1 MKKISHTQY
10 AVTDKQVDAAQVLLF
25 PTNTILFNGEIV
37 VEHETESV
45 KFKAILK
52 TIQLA
57 IRSNYFTNKTK
68 KETQSNSI
76 RCIATFYEW
85 LELHK
90 EKPSYKIL
98 QNFEAFEINRGL
110 KPQSTSAKKFLTLLR
125 RGRLE
130 DGLNAEEGRFIK
142 GLCLKTKLV
151 KNEPS
156 ESIHLAQWFSKHQWI
171 RNEMLDDYHRLASPK
186 RVMKSFTVTVATT
199 LITLLQTRK
208 TLIEN
213 KDLWGRYLSCTT
225 VETSSRKPQNNV
237 VKLLQG
243 LHLSSDFRKAQ
254 TELVVKIEC
263 TKPKYLKKATQLVSN
278 HGAEGYSMMIEGI
291 SSNYPYSRPAM
302 FSASSLSIVEQLL
315 MFFLLCGLT
324 VQPTDANKI
333 TRNNFAIKRNKN
345 GKAKYIRIGY
355 RKGRGDTNQEP
366 PLLRAG
372 DIVFEAIELYLA
384 AIPVKQHKLFTY
396 KLVKSFVLSN
406 PNHIGRTAFQSNAM
420 STLYKMWSS
429 DEFNQTLKKQFEK
442 YETDDLFPKAFRCFL
457 GKDVMTFNSWVNK
470 STGDVLY
477 EEYVKYTEKSTPQ
490 TLFTGTHIKN
500 SSVYSKSD
508 KYRDEDLINE
518 SSHGSLTEKLSY
530 MTDCNQEWLNQ
541 VGRITRM
548 VLKDME
554 SHAFA
559 PSITS
564 IEAEVIDL
572 KVKTKIRQNCNDDKV
587 RVNNIGQV
595 VHKDA
600 SEDQIV
606 VIDSIDNAIL
616 MLHYIEQA
624 ELNYKQLA
632 NINPEFL
639 VSTVLVNVEWMHS
652 CLEQFAPQNIIAASD
667 KYRKIKKVLPGLFEH
682 ELAGGIAI

>member
-1 MKKISHTQY
+1 MKEISHMEY
-10 AVTDKQVDAAQVLLF
+10 AITDKQVDTAQLLIY
-25 PTNTILFNGEIV
+25 PTNKILFNGEIV
-37 VEHETESV
+37 VEFETESV
-45 KFKAILK
+45 KFRAILK

-68 KETQSNSI
+68 EVTQSNYI
-76 RCIATFYEW
+76 RCIVAFYEW

-98 QNFEAFEINRGL
+98 QHFEAYEINRGL
-110 KPQSTSAKKFLTLLR
+110 KPQSTSAKKFLSLLR

-130 DGLNAEEGRFIK
+130 GGLSVEDGRFIK
-142 GLCLKTKLV
+142 DLCLKTKLV
-151 KNEPS
+151 KYEQS

-208 TLIEN
+208 SLIAN
-213 KDLWGRYLSCTT
+213 KDLWESYLSSTT
-225 VETSSRKPQNNV
+225 VETSSRKSQNKV
-237 VKLLQG
+237 AQLLQG
-243 LHLSSDFRKAQ
+243 LNLSNDFRKTQA
-254 TELVVKIEC
+254 ELIVKLEC
-263 TKPKYLKKATQLVSN
+263 IKPKDMKRATQLVSS
-278 HGAEGYSMMIEGI
+278 HGADGYIKMIEGI
-291 SSNYPYSRPAM
+291 RSNYPYCRPAM
-302 FSASSLSIVEQLL
+302 FSASTLSIVEQLL
-315 MFFLLCGLT
+315 MFLLLCSLT

-333 TRNNFAIKRNKN
+333 TRNNFATKRNKN

-355 RKGRGDTNQEP
+355 RKGRGDKYQEP

-372 DIVFEAIELYLA
+372 DIVFEAIELYLRS
-384 AIPVKQHKLFTY
+384 IPAKQHKLFTE
-396 KLVKSFVLSN
+396 KLVKSFVFSN
-406 PNHIGRTAFQSNAM
+406 PNYIDRALFQSNAM

-429 DEFNQTLKKQFEK
+429 DEFNQMLKKQFEK
-442 YETDDLFPKAFRCFL
+442 YETDDLFLKAFRCFL

-477 EEYVKYTEKSTPQ
+477 EEYVKHAEKSTPQ
-490 TLFTGTHIKN
+490 SLFTGTHIKN

-508 KYRDEDLINE
+508 QYRDEDLINE
-518 SSHGSLTEKLSY
+518 NSHGSLTEKLSY

-554 SHAFA
+554 SHAFS

-564 IEAEVIDL
+564 IEAEAIDL
-572 KVKTKIRQNCNDDKV
+572 KVKTKVIQNCNDDKV
-587 RVNNIGQV
+587 IVNNIGQV
-595 VHKDA
+595 IHKDS

-632 NINPEFL
+632 YINPEFL
-639 VSTVLVNVEWMHS
+639 ASTVLVNLEWMHS

-667 KYRKIKKVLPGLFEH
+667 KYKKIKKVLPRLFEH